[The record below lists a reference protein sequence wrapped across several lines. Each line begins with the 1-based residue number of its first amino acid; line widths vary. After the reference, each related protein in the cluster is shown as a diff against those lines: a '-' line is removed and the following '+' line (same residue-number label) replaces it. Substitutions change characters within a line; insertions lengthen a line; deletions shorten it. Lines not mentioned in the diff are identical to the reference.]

1 MQIPLLQSTFV
12 VDTKTPMF
20 PKYRSFTTLQS
31 TFIVDCSIFI
41 FKNKNPSRI
50 SNERDFSFLEKQQKF
65 FSKKSEMSALST
77 VYLIEKQ
84 IHRKTERKNK
94 MKRTMITCTNPENG
108 QMHFYVTLPTETVYL
123 FSTKYFSNNIFQ
135 LFKNGVSVEKLFQS
149 SRNIRR
155 QNIQEHLIRNLKDIE
170 KEYEIPLFQNSRKH
184 FQKTSR
190 KLNKAV

>member
-1 MQIPLLQSTFV
+1 MPLFAHRQLYLMAGV
-12 VDTKTPMF
+12 HEMKTY
-20 PKYRSFTTLQS
+20 KCVHEASC
-31 TFIVDCSIFI
+31 IAIAKEI
-41 FKNKNPSRI
+41 KNKI
-50 SNERDFSFLEKQQKF
+50 HKTHKTTVKQ
-65 FSKKSEMSALST
+65 
-77 VYLIEKQ
+77 
-84 IHRKTERKNK
+84 RKNK

>member
-1 MQIPLLQSTFV
+1 MI
-12 VDTKTPMF
+12 
-20 PKYRSFTTLQS
+20 LQS
-31 TFIVDCSIFI
+31 TFIVNCSIFI

-50 SNERDFSFLEKQQKF
+50 SNERDFSFLEKPQKF
-65 FSKKSEMSALST
+65 FSKKSEMGAVNT

-135 LFKNGVSVEKLFQS
+135 LFKNGVPVERLFQS

-170 KEYEIPLFQNSRKH
+170 KEYEISLFQNSRKH

-190 KLNKAV
+190 NLNKAV

>member
-1 MQIPLLQSTFV
+1 M
-12 VDTKTPMF
+12 K
-20 PKYRSFTTLQS
+20 
-31 TFIVDCSIFI
+31 CSIFI
-41 FKNKNPSRI
+41 FENKNPSRI

-65 FSKKSEMSALST
+65 FSKKSEMGAVST